1 MDKDTSESTAIPDC
15 GEEPRE
21 EGDTVSHDGGQ
32 EAKHE
37 KTQSEIKPRSVSVKS
52 PILKIQPRQDSII
65 IHLDGENSPSTVGA
79 LIAEQ
84 FAKGGHSNVELKPKE
99 EDKPDTGQ
107 SENHVP
113 ELEEIKEETEPLV
126 RQETIASITVQS
138 ERNHEQNGH
147 QTQSKIQHI
156 SVQACSMIVGILAMI
171 LPSIWLSV
179 FVLYLMS
186 KLLPGFDP
194 EVFNQI
200 ELTSSWGL
208 SYLTE

>member
-1 MDKDTSESTAIPDC
+1 MDKNTSESTAIPDC

-37 KTQSEIKPRSVSVKS
+37 KTQSEIKPQVKS

-113 ELEEIKEETEPLV
+113 ELEEIEEETEPLV
-126 RQETIASITVQS
+126 EQETIASITMQS
-138 ERNHEQNGH
+138 DCNHEQSGH
-147 QTQSKIQHI
+147 QIQSRMRHM
-156 SVQACSMIVGILAMI
+156 SVQACSVIVGILAML

-186 KLLPGFDP
+186 KLGYST